1 MLFVDPNP
9 GPQHGNIIN
18 LVVCRLNVYVGK
30 ERMLVFPFVISVTM
44 TQKAVATVVRGNRDP
59 NQQFSPC
66 LQPHKLCNFKLYDV
80 HRGYFNKY
88 LP

>member
-1 MLFVDPNP
+1 MPY
-9 GPQHGNIIN
+9 IIN

-30 ERMLVFPFVISVTM
+30 ERMLVFLSVAM
-44 TQKAVATVVRGNRDP
+44 TQKAVATVVRGNRAA
-59 NQQFSPC
+59 NKQFSPC

-80 HRGYFNKY
+80 RRGYFNNY

>member
-1 MLFVDPNP
+1 
-9 GPQHGNIIN
+9 
-18 LVVCRLNVYVGK
+18 
-30 ERMLVFPFVISVTM
+30 MLVFPVVISVAM

-80 HRGYFNKY
+80 RRGYLINIYHNIYMSKQITDFIVIH
-88 LP
+88 